1 MDMLLELR
9 RLPRSDKRD
18 AERDYTGSSIFSR
31 RRFALGFQSR
41 GVCSFVWANSHNR
54 YFYLVVGLLAPIPAP
69 PLHPRGQLS
78 RPSAGRG
85 NLAWD
90 PPSRYIGARAPR
102 RRAFEA
108 CAMDDFYKDAL
119 RFGCLQVRPS
129 CVPFVSAPAAGRS
142 AGAASASSPSLT
154 SRLFAREP
162 RLRARRD
169 SSISPC
175 TSAVARSFSSRS
187 ITATIPDR
195 SRRTTRSRTGT
206 GAHRGAS
213 PAPTTPPLPLEI
225 RAVPPLR
232 PSVNDDADRLIAQ
245 GL

>member
-1 MDMLLELR
+1 MLAVDMLLELR

-78 RPSAGRG
+78 RVSAGRG
-85 NLAWD
+85 NLAW
-90 PPSRYIGARAPR
+90 PSRYIGARAPR

-142 AGAASASSPSLT
+142 AGAASASSPVANIPSL
-154 SRLFAREP
+154 RP
-162 RLRARRD
+162 RT
-169 SSISPC
+169 PP
-175 TSAVARSFSSRS
+175 TSAQGFKHFSVYLRGREELLITVHHRDDPGPFPSNDAIQDGNGSASRCV
-187 ITATIPDR
+187 
-195 SRRTTRSRTGT
+195 SRAHDAPHSPSRY
-206 GAHRGAS
+206 
-213 PAPTTPPLPLEI
+213 PPS
-225 RAVPPLR
+225 R
-232 PSVNDDADRLIAQ
+232 PSVPR
-245 GL
+245 